1 MLPRRLAG
9 FWGRVQARPSP
20 WSHAHCCARGA
31 AGRHPCARRSPLW
44 LPGSWGGRGQAR
56 PQHVPL
62 GKSWKIGAAP
72 IPAPLPWQ
80 ILVSGDR
87 KQRIRER
94 SAAACVPARVGAHG
108 WLGALLSYVPQRG
121 NLGGSLPASPV
132 TSVGGTEPFPLLLTL
147 SRSIS
152 AFSKWSILGPGP
164 SPASPF
170 RLQQGS
176 EPGWDFGVKQREPA
190 PHPCTTLLPVQQ
202 HLSPIK
208 SPFQHLGTNS
218 LLQHTA
224 APVPNRSG

>member
-1 MLPRRLAG
+1 MRPPLSALASRLMGKQGTGSAPTRSA
-9 FWGRVQARPSP
+9 WKKLKNWCCPDPSP
-20 WSHAHCCARGA
+20 IALADF
-31 AGRHPCARRSPLW
+31 
-44 LPGSWGGRGQAR
+44 GQWRQKAKR
-56 PQHVPL
+56 V
-62 GKSWKIGAAP
+62 G
-72 IPAPLPWQ
+72 
-80 ILVSGDR
+80 
-87 KQRIRER
+87 ER

-164 SPASPF
+164 SPASPL

-190 PHPCTTLLPVQQ
+190 PHPCTTLLPLQQ

-208 SPFQHLGTNS
+208 SPFQRFGTNS